1 MTMGKEARKGIEVG
15 ERTNQAT
22 VSRDQSRVEGSVV
35 VGQAGEEVAPVAT
48 WVPTDDVL
56 DLMRYLFKYDGSN
69 VFLGIFIKSV
79 PLLPVPDYPRRT
91 DRADAGLMS
100 ELLVDTGKAGP

>member
-1 MTMGKEARKGIEVG
+1 MTMGKEARKGMEVG

-48 WVPTDDVL
+48 WVPIDDVL
-56 DLMRYLFKYDGSN
+56 DLMRYLFE
-69 VFLGIFIKSV
+69 V
-79 PLLPVPDYPRRT
+79 
-91 DRADAGLMS
+91 
-100 ELLVDTGKAGP
+100 